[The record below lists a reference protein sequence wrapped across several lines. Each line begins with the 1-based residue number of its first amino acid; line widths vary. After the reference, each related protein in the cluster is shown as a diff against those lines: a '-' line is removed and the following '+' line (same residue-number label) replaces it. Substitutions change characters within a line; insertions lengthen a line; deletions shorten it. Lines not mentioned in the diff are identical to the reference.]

1 MQSYPARLVPPGS
14 MTHDLHCTI
23 DHLLSSLYNRRQP
36 RLSILS
42 AARRLVSRS
51 LPFLPDIYLSNRLLS
66 LLSKLG
72 CIEDAQ
78 KLFDQMPQRDLC
90 SSNTLISAYSN
101 AGQIDNARYLFDK
114 MSQRDHFSW
123 SAIISA
129 YTRNRNASEALTLYR
144 EMFQITPPCEIC
156 KVDNRFTA
164 SSALAAA
171 TASTGINYGKE
182 IHGHVIRSGFQS
194 DKVIW
199 SALSDMYA
207 KCGYMNYARHVF
219 DLAPDRDLISW
230 TTMIGRYFDNC
241 LWVDG
246 FQVFSDMVSGGLKP
260 NEFTFTGLLH
270 ACAELYLE
278 ETGEQVHCQ
287 MIKLGVCGSSSP
299 FGESALVRMYSN
311 CGSIDKARRMFDGMC
326 KPDLVS
332 WTSII
337 TACAQNGQPEE
348 ALRYY
353 DMMVQLGFMPDHV
366 TFIGVL
372 TACAHAGQVDK
383 GRKIFHS
390 IKEVYGMEQTSDH
403 YACLVDLLCRSG
415 QVDEAVD
422 IIDKMPVE
430 PNKFLWASLL
440 GGARNYK
447 NLELGKRAAEAL
459 FEIEPD
465 NPTTYVTLANMY
477 SSAGLFHEVEK
488 IWETM
493 ENKGLIKKP
502 GWSWW

>member
-1 MQSYPARLVPPGS
+1 MS
-14 MTHDLHCTI
+14 HDLHYTI
-23 DHLLSSLYNRRQP
+23 DCLISSLSHRRHT
-36 RLSILS
+36 RLSILY
-42 AARRLVSRS
+42 ATRCLVSRS
-51 LPFLPDIYLSNRLLS
+51 FPFLSDTHLSNRLLS

-72 CIEDAQ
+72 SIEDTQ
-78 KLFDQMPQRDLC
+78 KLFDQMPHRDIC
-90 SSNTLISAYSN
+90 SYNTLISACSN
-101 AGQIDNARYLFDK
+101 AGQIDNARHLFDK
-114 MSQRDHFSW
+114 MPRRDHFSW
-123 SAIISA
+123 STIISA
-129 YTRNRNASEALTLYR
+129 YTRNSYPLEALTLYR
-144 EMFQITPPCEIC
+144 QMFLTTQPCEISE
-156 KVDNRFTA
+156 VDNRFTV
-164 SSALAAA
+164 SSALVAA
-171 TASTGINYGKE
+171 TAVTCINYGKE

-194 DKVIW
+194 DKVVW
-199 SALSDMYA
+199 SALTDMYS
-207 KCGYMNYARHVF
+207 KCGYMKYAWHVF
-219 DLAPDRDLISW
+219 DLVADRDLISW
-230 TTMIGRYFDNC
+230 TTMMGRYFDNG

-246 FQVFSDMVSGGLKP
+246 FQVFSDMVRDGFKP

-270 ACAELYLE
+270 ACSKLYLE

-287 MIKLGVCGSSSP
+287 MVKLGVWGPSSL
-299 FGESALVRMYSN
+299 FGESALVHMYSN
-311 CGSIDKARRMFDGMC
+311 CGSIDEARKMFDGMHE
-326 KPDLVS
+326 PDLVS

-337 TACAQNGQPEE
+337 TACAQNGLPEE

-353 DMMVQLGFMPDHV
+353 DMMVQLRFIPDHV

-383 GRKIFHS
+383 GRMVFNS
-390 IKEVYGMEQTSDH
+390 IKEVYGMNQTSDH

-415 QVDEAVD
+415 QVDEAGD
-422 IIDKMPVE
+422 IIDNMPVK

-440 GGARNYK
+440 SGARIHK
-447 NLELGKRAAEAL
+447 NLKLGKRAAEAL

-502 GWSWW
+502 GWSS